1 MRKLSMAA
9 FVPAA
14 ILLSGAIAGPV
25 FGQEAA
31 ATAKGP
37 TAVAPYQ
44 VSVFATGI
52 PGKLTAPDSIAQVHI
67 YTVPGHNDGLKLDPC
82 TGPCGRCRMKMPM
95 RIW

>member
-52 PGKLTAPDSIAQVHI
+52 PGKLTAPDSIAQVGNHI
-67 YTVPGHNDGLKLDPC
+67 FIGYGDGHAPDGSDGLS
-82 TGPCGRCRMKMPM
+82 T
-95 RIW
+95 